1 MIFSYPKDNLPD
13 DARTAIPVPLFKMVL
28 EQKQN
33 VETIYGFLL
42 SIADPS
48 DPEKQPNYTYYS
60 TAFQELID
68 IYGRLN
74 VDEMIANNR
83 GAELLNDAV
92 VQELSEKGKCNPEQ
106 SG

>member
-1 MIFSYPKDNLPD
+1 VIFSYPKDNLPD